1 MTTATPVS
9 RRLAVVWSLGLPF
22 VVLVWAYW
30 TTLADMASVWAHN
43 SSYSHGYMVPVFAGF
58 LLWFRRGML
67 NLDQLKPSLFGI
79 VLLTFAVVMRLAGTY
94 YFYAWLDPLSLVPA
108 VAGVVLL
115 VCGWHG
121 LRWAWPASLFLFFMI
136 PLPYTLSYQ
145 MSGPLQQFATI
156 CSTFLLQTIGMPALA
171 EGNTI
176 LINDGSIGVVEACSG
191 LRMLMVF
198 YALSC
203 GVALV
208 IRRPWLEKVILVVS
222 AIPIALAVNIL
233 RITVTGVLHE
243 CVSSDMANTFFH
255 DVAGWFMM
263 PMALGMLWCEYHLLT
278 RIFLPEEASLTSSQ
292 PSPRRVAQPS
302 QSARA
307 RPITPP
313 ARRKPHRPA
322 TPSSPSPSAANNS

>member
-1 MTTATPVS
+1 
-9 RRLAVVWSLGLPF
+9 
-22 VVLVWAYW
+22 
-30 TTLADMASVWAHN
+30 
-43 SSYSHGYMVPVFAGF
+43 
-58 LLWFRRGML
+58 
-67 NLDQLKPSLFGI
+67 
-79 VLLTFAVVMRLAGTY
+79 
-94 YFYAWLDPLSLVPA
+94 
-108 VAGVVLL
+108 
-115 VCGWHG
+115 
-121 LRWAWPASLFLFFMI
+121 MI